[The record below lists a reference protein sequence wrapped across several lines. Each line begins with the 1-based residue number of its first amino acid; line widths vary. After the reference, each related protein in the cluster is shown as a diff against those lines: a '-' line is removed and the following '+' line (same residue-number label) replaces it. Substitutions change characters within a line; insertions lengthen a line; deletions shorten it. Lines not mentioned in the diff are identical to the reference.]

1 MRVSHPKPGGRTR
14 ETERQR
20 LVTVTNLFMTGND
33 DNNNNN
39 NHLVPNCASLIGHFD
54 DRLSV
59 PFRI

>member
-14 ETERQR
+14 ETEIQR
-20 LVTVTNLFMTGND
+20 LVTVTHQFMTRND
-33 DNNNNN
+33 DRNENN